1 MVRVPKSFVTETLW
15 PEFEDLN
22 RTLHTYLDEVTDRVI
37 REEVH
42 KDTSEPEIR
51 SEPRSI
57 AAATI
62 VSEEGEGAIPGV
74 RGRKGN
80 EAS

>member
-51 SEPRSI
+51 SSRETLQR
-57 AAATI
+57 
-62 VSEEGEGAIPGV
+62 
-74 RGRKGN
+74 RL
-80 EAS
+80 